1 MSDKDVNRKRRR
13 FLISATSVVGA
24 AGVCALAWPFL
35 DSLSPSAR
43 AKSLGAPVRADI
55 SKIEEGQQV
64 TFFWR
69 SQPVW
74 ALNRSKKMRESLSEW
89 GSRLSDP
96 KCEQAQQ
103 PAYCKNEYRSIKPRW
118 LIMIGICTHLGCV
131 PDLKEKAPDP
141 AVDADWHGGYLCP
154 CHGSKYDLSGRV
166 LRGQPAPLNMVVPP
180 YHYVTDTLVEIGVNP
195 GEKKT

>member
-1 MSDKDVNRKRRR
+1 MSNEVVDDGRRR

-24 AGVCALAWPFL
+24 AGVAAVAWPFL

-64 TFFWR
+64 TFLWR

-74 ALNRSKKMRESLSEW
+74 VLNRSKTMLASLPKW
-89 GSRLSDP
+89 DPRLSDP
-96 KCEQAQQ
+96 KCEQPQQ
-103 PAYCKNEYRSIKPRW
+103 PAYCKNEHRSIKPEY
-118 LIMIGICTHLGCV
+118 LVMIGICTHLGCV
-131 PDLKEKAPDP
+131 PDLKEKAPDVK
-141 AVDADWHGGYLCP
+141 VDAHWLGGYLCP

-166 LRGQPAPLNMVVPP
+166 LQGQPAPLNMVVPP
-180 YHYVTDTLVEIGVNP
+180 HHYKSDTVVEIGVNP
-195 GEKKT
+195 SDKKS